1 MGKRLGVDWVCLK
14 KSLSVSFAVTQ
25 NIFKRCGV
33 NYVRSVGRLIRES
46 GISLSLN
53 VGSFRDIKIAKK
65 DS

>member
-1 MGKRLGVDWVCLK
+1 MGKGLGIYWVCLRQ
-14 KSLSVSFAVTQ
+14 SLSVFFAGIQST
-25 NIFKRCGV
+25 FKRCGV